1 MGIGAAIATTLASHG
16 AQLALFARS
25 EDKLEELGKH
35 IVRKAPATK
44 TVTQAVDIQD
54 YEAVKQAVDDV
65 MKAMGK
71 IDVLINNV
79 PPRTSTRPASP
90 SARPPPF
97 HALPT
102 SQIDQNHLTNTSGVL
117 YTTHAVPNASTMPR
131 NSGTV
136 LNMSSTTAP
145 EAPPFPGEV
154 VYHASK
160 AWLEGFS
167 NALRNELVA
176 TDVRVLVRRPGV
188 AATHFPSPEG
198 RLRRRHVRRLRAAL
212 RVRTRLHAPV
222 RAPLGLTGR
231 QPAGS
236 AERRRRGGVPADAA
250 AAHLGHGVGCRA
262 GRQDAPV
269 PSDRGAR
276 GKRRAE

>member
-25 EDKLEELGKH
+25 EDKLEELGKQ

-44 TVTQAVDIQD
+44 IVTQAVDIRD

-71 IDVLINNV
+71 IDVLINN
-79 PPRTSTRPASP
+79 AGLALGAP
-90 SARPPPF
+90 SPF
-97 HALPT
+97 HALPV
-102 SQIDQNHLTNTSGVL
+102 SQVDQTHLTNTSGVL
-117 YTTHAVPNASTMPR
+117 YTTHAVLNASMVPR

-136 LNMSSTTAP
+136 LNVSSTTAL

-176 TDVRVLVRRPGV
+176 TDVRVLVLRPGV
-188 AATHFPSPEG
+188 VATHFH
-198 RLRRRHVRRLRAAL
+198 RQ
-212 RVRTRLHAPV
+212 RVGFDDAKYDGFV
-222 RAPLGLTGR
+222 QGFDPLDAQT
-231 QPAGS
+231 
-236 AERRRRGGVPADAA
+236 VADAA
-250 AAHLGHGVGCRA
+250 AYMLMQPLNISVKALDVVPTAQRSLTVFDREWTSREHR
-262 GRQDAPV
+262 DA
-269 PSDRGAR
+269 
-276 GKRRAE
+276 

>member
-1 MGIGAAIATTLASHG
+1 MYLSSNVVLITGASMGIGAAIATTLASHG

-79 PPRTSTRPASP
+79 RRPRPRRA
-90 SARPPPF
+90 PPPF

-176 TDVRVLVRRPGV
+176 TDVRVLRVGFDD
-188 AATHFPSPEG
+188 ATYDDFVQ
-198 RLRRRHVRRLRAAL
+198 RFD
-212 RVRTRLHAPV
+212 
-222 RAPLGLTGR
+222 PLEA
-231 QPAGS
+231 QN
-236 AERRRRGGVPADAA
+236 VADAA
-250 AAHLGHGVGCRA
+250 AYLLMQPLHISVTALDV
-262 GRQDAPV
+262 V
-269 PSDRGAR
+269 PAAQRSLTVFDRGWTSREHREA
-276 GKRRAE
+276 